1 MSTLIGIV
9 HVVALTIE
17 ASVPLQFEV
26 CVEYTKFDYLSVI
39 VYAVIGDP

>member
-1 MSTLIGIV
+1 MKLALGIV

-17 ASVPLQFEV
+17 ASDPSQFEV

-39 VYAVIGDP
+39 VYAVIGEP